1 MKPNL
6 LNSIYYKLSQT
17 EEVKGLQNAVN
28 NYTKKVFMLYLE
40 LLDQAGVDDLNE
52 RVKVKTEFANSKVLE
67 TECTAGEH
75 LIEALLHSDDF
86 EDEMKELDE
95 IFLNSCQCNNKEGIL
110 HRIKAILSDVG
121 SESIEQSDWLDAV
134 DGMKNCEDFESEER
148 FFDLDDF

>member
-17 EEVKGLQNAVN
+17 EDGIGLQSAAN
-28 NYTKKVFMLYLE
+28 NYVKKVFMLYLE

-52 RVKVKTEFANSKVLE
+52 KVKVRTEFANSKVLE

-86 EDEMKELDE
+86 ENEMNELDQD
-95 IFLNSCQCNNKEGIL
+95 FLNSCDCENKEGIL

-121 SESIEQSDWLDAV
+121 SESIEKSDWLDAV
-134 DGMKNCEDFESEER
+134 NGMQNCKDYVSEEK